1 MKINLYNMNHH
12 HPAGR
17 KGSTFGINT
26 IKSFIL
32 ILFILTTG
40 DGFSQANFYQWVKQ
54 FGGDSND
61 QIMDVITDSQGN
73 VFIYGTNF
81 GSTNLDLDPGSGSA
95 IAPANWGSFLVKLN
109 SSGDYVWS
117 KYLNGS
123 VAYGLLGSGR
133 IHMDKD
139 GNVYILQGFYGGTLD
154 ADPGPGTFNL
164 TSATDGSVF
173 LIKLNNDG
181 DFILAKKFDAISAP
195 TQSARGMDVGTDT
208 TGNIFCLI
216 NYRGSFDVNP
226 GTTTQSYGASNPNS
240 LGSSVVVKLD
250 NSGNFVWA
258 TNQGSF
264 MGTSSSKYE
273 LKYLEVGK
281 SGKVFVSG
289 EYSSSSTFPTTTDA
303 YICQLTPTGGI
314 SWQKTNSGSGYTLL
328 SCMAIDT
335 AENVIVYGDFAGTV
349 SLNPPSSST
358 YTYSGGSNSYI
369 SKFSASGSF
378 LWANVFPHTS
388 SASIDTDKDNN
399 IVAVGNISSSYGNTD
414 VDPSSGVYE
423 ISTTNNADPFIFGL
437 TSSGNF
443 KWAKVFGGGSNE
455 SVKAEFIDENGNL
468 FLAGAFDGTTDFNP
482 DNGVNELTSYAAND
496 GYLLKLT
503 NCIYNAPDICLVTVD
518 SLGMNNVIYFDKGQY
533 PLADSFLI
541 FRYDPLSTN
550 YLQVGAVAYSDNV
563 NYLIDTAR
571 SVAGPNGGDPQ
582 YTSYYYKMAIRGI
595 CGDVGTMGKYHQ
607 SLFIQET
614 LQNFNWNAYS
624 IENQSSPVTG
634 YQFSRDD
641 NNTGNWHVLV
651 NTGGLSATDPN
662 YASYPNG
669 NWRVDALGFSCN
681 STGKYNP
688 YTSTVSKSRSNV
700 KNNISVTTQI
710 QQMEL
715 QRNLMIGPNPAKTKL
730 EVSYSNNGQLK
741 TEFELTDVLG
751 KILLKQT
758 SSASE
763 NTATI
768 ALEELEQGIYF
779 LKIKQGKAVV
789 VKKIVKE

>member
-1 MKINLYNMNHH
+1 MNDRY
-12 HPAGR
+12 PLNS
-17 KGSTFGINT
+17 KGLCFGLKLNAVI
-26 IKSFIL
+26 FL
-32 ILFILTTG
+32 MFFVFTTG
-40 DGFSQANFYQWVKQ
+40 TSFSQANFYQWVKQ
-54 FGGDSND
+54 FSGDSNE
-61 QIMDVITDSQGN
+61 QIMDVVTDSQGN

-81 GSTNLDLDPGSGSA
+81 GATNLDLDPGSGSE
-95 IAPANWGSFLVKLN
+95 IAPSNWGSFLVKLN

-139 GNVYILQGFYGGTLD
+139 GNVYILQGFYGGNLD
-154 ADPGPGTFNL
+154 ADPGPGTFYL

-181 DFILAKKFDAISAP
+181 DFVLAKKFDAISSTSRP
-195 TQSARGMDVGTDT
+195 RGMDVGTDT
-208 TGNIFCLI
+208 IGNVFCLI
-216 NYRGSFDVNP
+216 NYWGSLDVNP

-258 TNQGSF
+258 TNQGTF
-264 MGTSSSKYE
+264 MGSSSSKYE
-273 LKYLEVGK
+273 SKYLEVGK
-281 SGKVFVSG
+281 SGKVFVAG
-289 EYSSSSTFPTTTDA
+289 EYSGSTFPTTTDA
-303 YICQLTPTGGI
+303 YIYQLTSTGGV

-328 SCMAIDT
+328 SSMAIDES
-335 AENVIVYGDFAGTV
+335 ENVVIYGDFNGTV

-358 YTYSGGSNSYI
+358 YSTNTGVGSYI

-378 LWANVFPHTS
+378 LWANAFPHTY
-388 SASIDTDKDNN
+388 SAKIDTDKDNN
-399 IVAVGNISSSYGNTD
+399 IVAVGNILNSYGNTD
-414 VDPSSGVYE
+414 VDPSSGIYE
-423 ISTTNNADPFIFGL
+423 ISTINNSDPFILGL

-455 SVKAEFIDENGNL
+455 GVNAEFIDEHGNL
-468 FLAGAFDGTTDFNP
+468 FLAGDFDGTTDFNP
-482 DNGVNELTSYAAND
+482 DNGVNELTSSAAKD
-496 GYLLKLT
+496 GYVLKLT

-518 SLGMNNVIYFDKGQY
+518 SLGQNNVIYFDKGQY

-550 YLQVGAVAYSDNV
+550 YLQVGSVAYTDNV

-595 CGDVGTMGKYHQ
+595 CGDIGTMGKYHQ

-624 IENQSSPVTG
+624 IENQASPVTG

-681 STGKYNP
+681 SSGKYNP

-715 QRNLMIGPNPAKTKL
+715 EKNLIVGPNPAKTKI
-730 EVSYSNNGQLK
+730 EISYSNNGHLK

-751 KILLKQT
+751 KVLLRQINDTGENQT
-758 SSASE
+758 S
-763 NTATI
+763 I
-768 ALEELEQGIYF
+768 ALEEIEQGIYF
-779 LKIKQGKAVV
+779 LKVKQGKAVV